1 MKVKALITGASSG
14 IGRDMARILSSKGY
28 ELILVARRK
37 ERLEKLKRELNTKVE
52 IYCYDLTKEESCYDL
67 YEKVKNKKIDVLIN
81 NAGFGMVGEFVNGSL
96 DRELDMIELNIKTVH
111 ILAKLFLKD
120 FVARDTGSI
129 LNVASSAAFQPGPLM
144 TTYYATKAYVLRLT
158 EGLYEELRR
167 MGANVYVGCLCP
179 GPVDTEFND
188 VANVKFQLKGLDS
201 SMVALYAINK
211 MEKKKLVI
219 IPGKLMKLNVLL
231 NRFIPRKILLRIAY
245 HIQRSKLEK

>member
-1 MKVKALITGASSG
+1 MKQDS
-14 IGRDMARILSSKGY
+14 
-28 ELILVARRK
+28 
-37 ERLEKLKRELNTKVE
+37 
-52 IYCYDLTKEESCYDL
+52 
-67 YEKVKNKKIDVLIN
+67 
-81 NAGFGMVGEFVNGSL
+81 
-96 DRELDMIELNIKTVH
+96 
-111 ILAKLFLKD
+111 
-120 FVARDTGSI
+120 GSI

-144 TTYYATKAYVLRLT
+144 ATYYATKAYVLRLT
-158 EGLYEELRR
+158 EGIYGELRKKKS
-167 MGANVYVGCLCP
+167 NVYIGCLCP